1 MAVTLRGA
9 NVVCKIFRTSRLGRR
24 DFIVSLFLL
33 ICGGLPFRA
42 HSQTPTT
49 NESFFTLVV
58 MPDTQYYTETEPKT
72 EKYFKGQTRWI
83 VSNQEKEHIA
93 FVFQLGDL
101 QQDGNLLRLD
111 KQPDPTVKELL
122 SNPDP
127 KHPPENTPQWE
138 RADSAMKVLDD
149 AGVPYSAVPGNHDYF
164 HWDRKTLPVNYLKY
178 FGPQRYSGKS
188 WFGGSSPAM
197 GTSPAGMDM
206 YEYFTAGGHK
216 FLSIG
221 LQFAPQA
228 WDLDWAQKIVAA
240 NPGLPTII
248 TTHAYISND
257 GINKDRRNIW
267 DLLVRKNPQIFLTI
281 NGHINGHNEITEKDD
296 AGLDVYEILVDYQ
309 DLKVPGYERG
319 GGYMRLMRFYT
330 DKNQIEVKTYSP
342 VTEKFL
348 DDPKDQFTL
357 DCDFTSRLS
366 PHTDAEKKQ

>member
-1 MAVTLRGA
+1 
-9 NVVCKIFRTSRLGRR
+9 VVCKIIRNRRPGGRGFVVGIFVLSCFGWAFRVQAEPAPAG
-24 DFIVSLFLL
+24 D
-33 ICGGLPFRA
+33 
-42 HSQTPTT
+42 
-49 NESFFTLVV
+49 NFFTLVV
-58 MPDTQYYTETEPKT
+58 MPDTQYYTETQPKT
-72 EKYFKGQTRWI
+72 EKYFMGQTRWI
-83 VSNQEKEHIA
+83 VSNKEKEHIA

-122 SNPDP
+122 TNPDP

-138 RADSAMKVLDD
+138 RADSAMKILDD
-149 AGVPYSAVPGNHDYF
+149 ADVPYSAVAGNHDYF

-178 FGPQRYSGKS
+178 FGPQRYSGKP

-216 FLSIG
+216 FLTIG

-228 WDLDWAQKIVAA
+228 WDLDWADKIVAA

-248 TTHAYISND
+248 TTHAYVSNN
-257 GINKDRRNIW
+257 GIDKDRRNIW
-267 DLLVRKNPQIFLTI
+267 DKLVKNNPQIFMTI

-296 AGLDVYEILVDYQ
+296 AGQNVYEILVDYQ
-309 DLKVPGYERG
+309 DLKVPGFERG

-342 VTEKFL
+342 VTEKYL
-348 DDPKDQFTL
+348 DDPKDKFIL
-357 DCDFTSRLS
+357 DCNFAQRFA
-366 PHTDAEKKQ
+366 PQIEAVIKP